1 MRLHIKP
8 VRLQTKII
16 ILIVTLLIG
25 IIVVICGVFF
35 YLEMNE
41 LKTNTG
47 NRALQIAK
55 TISFMPEVQEAM
67 ESDNPSEALQPL
79 TLKIQQEI
87 DAQFVVIGNTQGLRY
102 THPDIEKIGQKM
114 VGGDNLRALEEGKAY
129 ISEAT
134 GSLGL
139 SIRGKAPIISND
151 GTIIGVVSVG
161 FLMEN
166 LKSRMEEKLA
176 EISLIALLAIN
187 IGVVG
192 GYLLARNIRKD
203 ILGLEPHEIA
213 TLYRERNAIL
223 ESVKE
228 GIIAVDS
235 NGYVTMVNP
244 SALDILELREE
255 ELLHKQIT
263 DIVPD
268 TDIMEVARTRHPQE
282 NKEIYLFDKDV
293 IVNRIPIMEK
303 EIVVGVVSSFRDKTD
318 MKKLLHTLVEV
329 KKYSEELR
337 AQTHEF
343 TNKLYVISGMLE
355 LGRFQEALEW
365 IQKEYKVNQERND
378 ILFDRIK
385 DEKLQVILLGKL
397 AVASEKKK
405 LLQLNEESSVQVI
418 PSKIEFSSLVA
429 IVGNLLDN
437 ALEAVEEV
445 EDGMVSFFAI
455 DYGNDI
461 ILEISDNGPGFPD
474 GTIDLIF
481 GKGYSTKQAVQ
492 PRGFGLAIVKKEV
505 EQLGGTVEV
514 QRTLENSTVFT
525 VYLPK
530 NNTYGGERNDKCS
543 NSRR

>member
-1 MRLHIKP
+1 MRLNKKP
-8 VRLQTKII
+8 LRLQTKLI

-25 IIVVICGVFF
+25 IIVLICGVFF
-35 YLEMNE
+35 YLEMKE
-41 LKTNTG
+41 LKANTG
-47 NRALQIAK
+47 KRALQIAK
-55 TISFMPEVQEAM
+55 TISYMPEVQEAM
-67 ESDNPSEALQPL
+67 GSENPSTTLQPL

-87 DAQFVVIGNTQGLRY
+87 DAQFVVIGNNQGLRY
-102 THPDIEKIGQKM
+102 THPDFDKIGKQM
-114 VGGDNLRALEEGKAY
+114 VGGDNIRALEDGKAY

-139 SIRGKAPIISND
+139 SIRGKAPIVSED
-151 GTIIGVVSVG
+151 GMVIGVVSVG

-187 IGVVG
+187 IGVLG

-203 ILGLEPHEIA
+203 ILDLEPHEIA
-213 TLYRERNAIL
+213 SLYRERNAIL

-235 NGYVTMVNP
+235 NGNITMVNP
-244 SALDILELREE
+244 SALDILDLREE

-268 TDIMEVARTRHPQE
+268 TDIMEVARTGHAQE
-282 NKEIYLFDKDV
+282 NKEIYLSDKDI
-293 IVNRIPIMEK
+293 IVNRIPIKEK
-303 EIVVGVVSSFRDKTD
+303 ETVVGVVSSFRDKTD
-318 MKKLLHTLVEV
+318 MKKLLHTLAEV

-355 LGRFQEALEW
+355 LGKFQEALDW
-365 IQKEYKVNQERND
+365 IQKEYRINQAQND
-378 ILFDRIK
+378 IIFEKIK
-385 DEKLQVILLGKL
+385 DEKLQAILLGKL
-397 AVASEKKK
+397 AVASERKK
-405 LLQLNEESSVQVI
+405 LLQLDEESSVQVL
-418 PSKIEFSSLVA
+418 PSNIKFSSLVA
-429 IVGNLLDN
+429 IIGNLLDN
-437 ALEAVEEV
+437 ALDAVEEK
-445 EDGMVSFFAI
+445 EDGMVSFSAI
-455 DYGNDI
+455 DYGNDL
-461 ILEISDNGPGFPD
+461 ILEISDNGPGFPV

-481 GKGYSTKQAVQ
+481 RKGYTTKQADQ

-505 EQLGGTVEV
+505 EQLEGTVEV
-514 QRTLENSTVFT
+514 QRTPVNTTVFT

-530 NNTYGGERNDKCS
+530 NYL
-543 NSRR
+543 

>member
-1 MRLHIKP
+1 MRHKIKP
-8 VRLQTKII
+8 VRLQTKLI

-25 IIVVICGVFF
+25 IIVLICGVFF
-35 YLEMNE
+35 YLEMKE
-41 LKTNTG
+41 FKTNTG

-67 ESDNPSEALQPL
+67 DSDKASDSLQPL

-87 DAQFVVIGNTQGLRY
+87 DAQFVVIGDAQGLRY
-102 THPDIEKIGQKM
+102 THPDTDKIGQQM
-114 VGGDNLRALEEGKAY
+114 VGGDNIRALEEGKAY

-139 SIRGKAPIISND
+139 SIRGKAPIISDD
-151 GTIIGVVSVG
+151 GTVIGVVSVG

-166 LKSRMEEKLA
+166 LKSRMEEKLV
-176 EISLIALLAIN
+176 EISLIALLAVN
-187 IGVVG
+187 VGVVG

-213 TLYRERNAIL
+213 SLYRERNAIL

-228 GIIAVDS
+228 GIIAVDA
-235 NGYVTMVNP
+235 NGFVTMVNP

-255 ELLHKQIT
+255 ELMHKQIT

-268 TDIMEVARTRHPQE
+268 TDIMEVARTGHAQE

-343 TNKLYVISGMLE
+343 TNKLYVLSGMLE
-355 LGRFQEALEW
+355 LGKFEEALDW
-365 IQKEYKVNQERND
+365 IKKEYMVNQARND

-385 DEKLQVILLGKL
+385 DEKLQAILLGKL

-405 LLQLNEESSVQVI
+405 LLQLNEESSVQLI
-418 PSKIEFSSLVA
+418 PRNIELSSLVA
-429 IVGNLLDN
+429 IVGNLIDN
-437 ALEAVEEV
+437 ALEAVETR
-445 EDGMVSFFAI
+445 EDGIVSFFAI
-455 DYGNDI
+455 DYGNDL
-461 ILEISDNGPGFPD
+461 ILEISDNGPGFQE

-481 GKGYSTKQAVQ
+481 GKGYSTKQADQ
-492 PRGFGLAIVKKEV
+492 PRGYGLAIVKKEV

-514 QRTLENSTVFT
+514 QRTSDNTTVFT

-530 NNTYGGERNDKCS
+530 NKTYGGERNDKRG
-543 NSRR
+543 NSRG

>member
-1 MRLHIKP
+1 MRINIKP
-8 VRLQTKII
+8 IRLQTKLI

-25 IIVVICGVFF
+25 IIVLICGVFF

-102 THPDIEKIGQKM
+102 THPDIDKIGQKM
-114 VGGDNLRALEEGKAY
+114 VGGDNIRALEEGKAY

-139 SIRGKAPIISND
+139 SIRGKAPIISD
-151 GTIIGVVSVG
+151 EGTVIGVVSVG

-268 TDIMEVARTRHPQE
+268 SDIMEVARTGHPQE
-282 NKEIYLFDKDV
+282 NKEIYLLDKDV
-293 IVNRIPIMEK
+293 IVNRIPIMEN

-355 LGRFQEALEW
+355 LGRFQDALDW
-365 IQKEYKVNQERND
+365 IQKEYMVNQARND

-405 LLQLNEESSVQVI
+405 FLQLDEESSVQVI
-418 PSKIEFSSLVA
+418 PSRIEFSSLVA

-437 ALEAVEEV
+437 ALEAVEEK
-445 EDGMVSFFAI
+445 EDGIVSFFAI
-455 DYGNDI
+455 DYGNDL
-461 ILEISDNGPGFPD
+461 ILEISDNGPGFPE

-481 GKGYSTKQAVQ
+481 GKGYSTKQADQ

-514 QRTLENSTVFT
+514 QRTSDNTTVFT

-530 NNTYGGERNDKCS
+530 NNTYGGE
-543 NSRR
+543 